1 MKGLSEEVRE
11 IMKEYIG
18 DNSVAGVAVLA
29 VQDGKEICD
38 CQEGMADIENGRVMK
53 RDTIFRL
60 YSQTKPVTGA
70 AAMILME
77 RGKLDLYQP
86 VAEYLPAFRE
96 QKIWRNGR
104 CGACAQVRCASTAL
118 WLAKPAASC
127 GWPCPA
133 T

>member
-1 MKGLSEEVRE
+1 MKELSKEVRE

-18 DNSVAGVAVLA
+18 DNSVAGVTVLA

-77 RGKLDLYQP
+77 RGKLDLHSANKKSGATADAKRFCP
-86 VAEYLPAFRE
+86 E
-96 QKIWRNGR
+96 NGR
-104 CGACAQVRCASTAL
+104 C
-118 WLAKPAASC
+118 WLSIFY
-127 GWPCPA
+127 G
-133 T
+133 

>member
-1 MKGLSEEVRE
+1 MKGLSKEVRE

-18 DNSVAGVAVLA
+18 DNSVAGVTVLA

-77 RGKLDLYQP
+77 RRTGDAGCRSFTDDVGADL
-86 VAEYLPAFRE
+86 
-96 QKIWRNGR
+96 WRYDD
-104 CGACAQVRCASTAL
+104 GAGADV
-118 WLAKPAASC
+118 
-127 GWPCPA
+127 
-133 T
+133 

>member
-18 DNSVAGVAVLA
+18 DNSVAGVTVLA

-86 VAEYLPAFRE
+86 VAEYLPTFRE

-104 CGACAQVRCASTAL
+104 CEAL
-118 WLAKPAASC
+118 LP
-127 GWPCPA
+127 GEREMLVVDLLR
-133 T
+133 

>member
-1 MKGLSEEVRE
+1 
-11 IMKEYIG
+11 
-18 DNSVAGVAVLA
+18 
-29 VQDGKEICD
+29 
-38 CQEGMADIENGRVMK
+38 MADIENGRVMK

-96 QKIWRNGR
+96 QKSGATADAKRFCPENGR
-104 CGACAQVRCASTAL
+104 C
-118 WLAKPAASC
+118 WLSIFY
-127 GWPCPA
+127 G
-133 T
+133 